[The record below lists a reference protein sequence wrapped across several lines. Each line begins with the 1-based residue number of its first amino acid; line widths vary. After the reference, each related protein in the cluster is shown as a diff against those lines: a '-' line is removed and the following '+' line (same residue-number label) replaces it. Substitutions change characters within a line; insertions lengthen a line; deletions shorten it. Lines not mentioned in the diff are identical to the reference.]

1 MHEDISL
8 EFEKC
13 LNQVGVIESDLINN
27 FASSRDLI
35 DNFLLNTNGWLF
47 FVHFCVRRCQ
57 QTSRDAISIIVIITI
72 RKKFELN

>member
-13 LNQVGVIESDLINN
+13 LNQVGVIESDLIIN

-35 DNFLLNTNGWLF
+35 DNLLFNTN
-47 FVHFCVRRCQ
+47 
-57 QTSRDAISIIVIITI
+57 
-72 RKKFELN
+72 E

>member
-13 LNQVGVIESDLINN
+13 LNQVGVIESDLIIN

-35 DNFLLNTNGWLF
+35 DNLLLNTNGWLF

-57 QTSRDAISIIVIITI
+57 TTSRDASFISIIVII
-72 RKKFELN
+72 N